1 MQYGRESTT
10 SKLGTL
16 TPSGRPWATTSL
28 QGAQGCAAR
37 RLPGPGRM
45 SLGRHHDDHVEAE
58 SAMALNGELH
68 RMFRRGTT
76 LHMFEALAV
85 MRSAEVASTY
95 CDAVLAAAGGLCWVG
110 ESGSA
115 IAWRTARE
123 SLRPFNERCRPQL
136 TVVVESAIR
145 LEADLTQELGPE
157 SAIKG
162 RHDLAEVA
170 TGIRIVANLLPLVA
184 DRIESQARRWARL
197 GRLQASAAE
206 LPMREDRV
214 KLALHRTTVTVDVRD
229 LRPTV
234 NAIRTAGVCSANL
247 AVDLD
252 RSVGRVGTQ
261 PQPLLAARHAVRVAK
276 TAVAG

>member
-1 MQYGRESTT
+1 M
-10 SKLGTL
+10 
-16 TPSGRPWATTSL
+16 
-28 QGAQGCAAR
+28 
-37 RLPGPGRM
+37 M
-45 SLGRHHDDHVEAE
+45 SFDRHDDDHVEAE

-95 CDAVLAAAGGLCWVG
+95 CDAVLAAAGGRGLVG

-115 IAWRTARE
+115 TAWRTARE

-136 TVVVESAIR
+136 TLLVESAIR
-145 LEADLTQELGPE
+145 LEADLNEELGPQ
-157 SAIKG
+157 SAIDIHAIKS
-162 RHDLAEVA
+162 RPDLGEVA

-197 GRLQASAAE
+197 GRLRASAAE

-214 KLALHRTTVTVDVRD
+214 ELALHRAAVTVDVRD

-247 AVDLD
+247 AVGLD

-276 TAVAG
+276 TALAG